1 MPSEEW
7 GALAELLEQYA
18 AAVTSE
24 DPCLLGSRA
33 RELSSFCTLA
43 ATALRGRPA
52 AAASTDMVAALRL
65 DLAHARRGWA
75 EARAKLV
82 AKPPRPAALTL
93 AHMECC
99 LRVEELD
106 QRLRFDANASSRA
119 RATATDGED
128 TTEQLEDLSARCARL
143 EIELD
148 NLNVDYQNKIDSL
161 NEATASIEQYKISN
175 RNFLREAAECRA
187 QLTVSQDSQQKE
199 MDLYLNRISSLS
211 QDLDAANRKLREVSR
226 GGDPL
231 TSTTASVSATGA
243 SLTEKIAT
251 DAAREEADRLRAERG
266 LIDAHL
272 GRIADAMG
280 LTAVGTADL

>member
-1 MPSEEW
+1 
-7 GALAELLEQYA
+7 
-18 AAVTSE
+18 
-24 DPCLLGSRA
+24 
-33 RELSSFCTLA
+33 
-43 ATALRGRPA
+43 
-52 AAASTDMVAALRL
+52 
-65 DLAHARRGWA
+65 
-75 EARAKLV
+75 
-82 AKPPRPAALTL
+82 
-93 AHMECC
+93 MECC
-99 LRVEELD
+99 LRAEELE
-106 QRLRFDANASSRA
+106 QRLRFDVNASRA
-119 RATATDGED
+119 RAMATDGEN

-211 QDLDAANRKLREVSR
+211 QELDAANRKLREFSR

-231 TSTTASVSATGA
+231 TSTTTSVSGTGA
-243 SLTEKIAT
+243 SLTEKIAS
-251 DAAREEADRLRAERG
+251 DAAREEAERLRNERG

-272 GRIADAMG
+272 ARIADALG
-280 LTAVGTADL
+280 VTAVGTTERAAELAELLVRSA